1 MFSSFNNDNT
11 KQEICKYLNNVE
23 GLITEET
30 EEVEGGDP
38 IKIQTVTLPESGK
51 VIKAKGKT
59 LQQAFSLVA
68 AWNKNAKNLL
78 NQVFSEQKEMMT
90 KD

>member
-1 MFSSFNNDNT
+1 MGQLESLFSQFNDEKT
-11 KQEICKYLNNVE
+11 KLEICKYLNNVE

-30 EEVEGGDP
+30 QDTDGEEP

-59 LQQAFSLVA
+59 LQQAFTLVA
-68 AWNKNAKNLL
+68 AWNKNSKNLM
-78 NQVFSEQKEMMT
+78 N
-90 KD
+90 